1 MLQSG
6 LESSEVNM
14 RARSTLLAILALLVL
29 AAAARAQNSQP
40 VVCAVLVDGSKSVG
54 ANFAAVKESARAVI
68 ERLRSGDECMVA
80 RFVSSEQIKVEQ
92 EFTGDKG
99 RLLAA
104 LDRLHTD
111 EGQSAVVDAVFVT
124 AQEVQKRAAG
134 SKRAALVVVT
144 DGDERA
150 SYYRPEKLFEL
161 LRSAGVRVYPV
172 GITVGL
178 KTDKR
183 RKAEKLLARIAQE
196 SGGRAFFIES
206 PAELTGVASDIDE
219 AARR

>member
-1 MLQSG
+1 MKIKH
-6 LESSEVNM
+6 
-14 RARSTLLAILALLVL
+14 ARTLFALLAALILS
-29 AAAARAQNSQP
+29 AATASAQNSQP
-40 VVCAVLVDGSKSVG
+40 IICAVLVDGSKSVG

-68 ERLRSGDECMVA
+68 ERLRPSDECMVA
-80 RFVSSEQIKVEQ
+80 RFVSSEQIKVVQ
-92 EFTGDKG
+92 EFTGDKSQ
-99 RLLAA
+99 LLAS
-104 LDRLHTD
+104 LDQLHTD
-111 EGQSAVVDAVFVT
+111 EGQTAVVDAIFVT

-134 SKRAALVVVT
+134 SKHAALVVVT

-150 SYYRPEKLFEL
+150 SYYRPEKLFDL

-172 GITVGL
+172 GITLGL
-178 KTDKR
+178 KADKR

-206 PAELTGVASDIDE
+206 AAELPGVASDIDE